1 VVGSSKV
8 FLFQSLQ
15 QNIAI
20 SCFLFH
26 FFHFQIFVF
35 SRREKLNESKL
46 IPRMEESKRR
56 YHSYHF
62 FREVMQL
69 MTSPAT
75 HCFSSQQEVFA
86 YNWPLHR
93 YREKHYNS
101 FCHKCNHIYCRRVLC
116 FSDHLYCNFL
126 FLI

>member
-1 VVGSSKV
+1 M
-8 FLFQSLQ
+8 SL
-15 QNIAI
+15 NLYLEWKKAKEDITHI
-20 SCFLFH
+20 I
-26 FFHFQIFVF
+26 FFC
-35 SRREKLNESKL
+35 
-46 IPRMEESKRR
+46 
-56 YHSYHF
+56 
-62 FREVMQL
+62 EVMRL
-69 MTSPAT
+69 MTSPAI
-75 HCFSSQQEVFA
+75 HCFSSQQDVFA